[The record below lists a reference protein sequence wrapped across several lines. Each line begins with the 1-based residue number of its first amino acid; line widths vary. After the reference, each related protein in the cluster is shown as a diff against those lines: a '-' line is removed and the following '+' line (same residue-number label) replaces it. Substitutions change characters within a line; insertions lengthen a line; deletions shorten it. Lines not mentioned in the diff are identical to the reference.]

1 MIKWSID
8 DVHRKHRKL
17 MNPAFSTAHMKRLI
31 PLFNALSKQVRE
43 IMAADIK
50 RTGRAETDV
59 LDYMSRVALVSAC
72 LILCTRAMFNV
83 V

>member
-50 RTGRAETDV
+50 RTGRTETDV
-59 LDYMSRVALVSAC
+59 LDYMGRLALV
-72 LILCTRAMFNV
+72 RFH
-83 V
+83 